1 MVVDIGFSIKVV
13 QSNMGTSLQG
23 KKRICEKI
31 NKYENVLHPMVDT
44 QSEAPATIY
53 HTITGFYFN
62 VITGLSVFYK
72 CWYKSWFQC
81 WWQCRNEGM
90 KLYKGGG
97 EECLIDGG

>member
-31 NKYENVLHPMVDT
+31 NKYENVLHSMVDT

-53 HTITGFYFN
+53 HNITGFYFN
-62 VITGLSVFYK
+62 VITGLSVFI
-72 CWYKSWFQC
+72 SVGI
-81 WWQCRNEGM
+81 NHGSNAGGSVGM
-90 KLYKGGG
+90 R
-97 EECLIDGG
+97 E